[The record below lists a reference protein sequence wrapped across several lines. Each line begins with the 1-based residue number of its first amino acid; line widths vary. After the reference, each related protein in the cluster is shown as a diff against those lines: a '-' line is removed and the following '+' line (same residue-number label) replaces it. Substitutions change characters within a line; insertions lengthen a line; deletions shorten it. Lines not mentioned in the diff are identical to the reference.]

1 MPHALRLF
9 AGLLTLAF
17 VATASALTSPKQHFG
32 FAIGDDYQL
41 ATYTQTEAYF
51 KKLAGESDRTRL
63 VDIGRTEEGRTQW
76 MMVVT
81 DPANLKRLDHYK
93 EIAAR
98 LARAEGLTD
107 AQAAALAAEGKAV
120 VWIDGGLH
128 ASETVGTHQLI
139 ETVWMLASAQD
150 EEIKRILRD
159 TIVLCVHANPDGQ
172 ELVSSWYMRE
182 PKPENRVLTTTPRL
196 YQKYIGHDNNRDFFM
211 SAMQIGRAH
220 V

>member
-1 MPHALRLF
+1 M
-9 AGLLTLAF
+9 
-17 VATASALTSPKQHFG
+17 
-32 FAIGDDYQL
+32 
-41 ATYTQTEAYF
+41 
-51 KKLAGESDRTRL
+51 

-159 TIVLCVHANPDGQ
+159 TIVLCVHANP
-172 ELVSSWYMRE
+172 E
-182 PKPENRVLTTTPRL
+182 
-196 YQKYIGHDNNRDFFM
+196 
-211 SAMQIGRAH
+211 IGRAH